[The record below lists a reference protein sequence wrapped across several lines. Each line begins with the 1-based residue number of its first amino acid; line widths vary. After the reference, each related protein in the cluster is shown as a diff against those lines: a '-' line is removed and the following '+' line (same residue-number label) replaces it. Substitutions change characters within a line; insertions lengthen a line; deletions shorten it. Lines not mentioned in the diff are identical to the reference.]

1 MVDFDSPTFDLGAD
15 DATEEQMGGL
25 RRSRGAAI
33 ARKALD
39 QLDESEQASLQRLR
53 PRMLKEAVPSE
64 HEEKLA
70 SLGLLE
76 HKLGGPVLT
85 VIGKLAAG
93 MLPR

>member
-1 MVDFDSPTFDLGAD
+1 
-15 DATEEQMGGL
+15 MGVL
-25 RRSRGAAI
+25 RRSRGAAM

-39 QLDESEQASLQRLR
+39 QLEESERTSLQRLR
-53 PRMLKEAVPSE
+53 PSMLKEAVPSE

-76 HKLGGPVLT
+76 QKLGGPALT